1 MNNEIVYDKNR
12 KIIHIDMD
20 AFFAAVEQRD
30 FPELRGKP
38 VVIGGKPNSR
48 GVVSTCSYEARKFG
62 IHSAMPSAFA
72 YRLCPSAIF
81 VRPRFD
87 AYKQASENVMKIFY
101 EYTNKVEQV
110 SIDEAYLDVTENK
123 FNMKSASIIAEEI
136 RKKIKE
142 RTGLTASAGVSYN
155 KFLAKIG
162 SDMNKPDG
170 MTIIRPQDAKEVL
183 ENLPIRKFHGI
194 GKKTEEKMKEIN
206 VFFGRDLKKISLS
219 DMIEKFGKVGF
230 FYYNIVRGKDDRE
243 VGKSTKRHSIASE
256 STFAEDI
263 DDLDYMIRHLKRIS
277 IKLGESI
284 QKKQLLAKT
293 VSIKIKYADFKQ
305 ITRSYTSPFPL
316 NGGTDIYEI
325 SKRLLI
331 NSLEKEKKIR
341 LLGISI
347 SNIINKEKEI
357 YQLILPFY
365 NEWTPY
371 ENVLRDTSFIDN

>member
-1 MNNEIVYDKNR
+1 MKEIVYDKTR

-48 GVVSTCSYEARKFG
+48 GVVSTCSYEARKYG

-81 VRPRFD
+81 VRPRFE
-87 AYKQASENVMKIFY
+87 AYKQASEEVMKIFY
-101 EYTNKVEQV
+101 EYTDKVEQV

-162 SDMNKPDG
+162 SEMNKPDG
-170 MTIIRPQDAKEVL
+170 LTIIRPRDAKDVL

-194 GKKTEEKMKEIN
+194 GKKTEEKMKAIN
-206 VFFGRDLKKISLS
+206 VFFGRDLKKISMNE
-219 DMIEKFGKVGF
+219 MIERFGKVGY
-230 FYYNIVRGKDDRE
+230 FYYNIVRGKDERI
-243 VGKSTKRHSIASE
+243 VGKSGKRHSIASE

-263 DDLDYMIRHLKRIS
+263 DDVDYMLRYLRRIAT
-277 IKLGESI
+277 KLGDNI
-284 QKKQLLAKT
+284 QKKKLIAKT
-293 VSIKIKYADFKQ
+293 VSIKIKYGDFKQ
-305 ITRSYTSPFPL
+305 ITRSYTSPFPI
-316 NGGTDIYEI
+316 NSEKDIYDI
-325 SKRLLI
+325 SKKLLI
-331 NSLEKEKKIR
+331 NSLEKDRKIR

-347 SNIINKEKEI
+347 SNIINKEKEV

-365 NEWTPY
+365 EEWNPY
-371 ENVLRDTSFIDN
+371 KNMLEETYFIDN

>member
-1 MNNEIVYDKNR
+1 MKEFVYDKTR

-48 GVVSTCSYEARKFG
+48 GVVSTCSYEARKYG

-81 VRPRFD
+81 VRPRFE
-87 AYKQASENVMKIFY
+87 AYKQASEEVMKIFY
-101 EYTNKVEQV
+101 EYTDKVEQV

-162 SDMNKPDG
+162 SEMNKPDG
-170 MTIIRPQDAKEVL
+170 LTIIRPRDAKEVL

-194 GKKTEEKMKEIN
+194 GKKTEEKMKAIN
-206 VFFGRDLKKISLS
+206 VFFGRDLKKISMS
-219 DMIEKFGKVGF
+219 EMIERFGKVGY
-230 FYYNIVRGKDDRE
+230 FYYNIVRGKDERI
-243 VGKSTKRHSIASE
+243 VGKSGKRHSIASE

-263 DDLDYMIRHLKRIS
+263 DDVDYMLRYFKRIAT
-277 IKLGESI
+277 KLGENI
-284 QKKQLLAKT
+284 QKKKLIAKT

-305 ITRSYTSPFPL
+305 ITRSYTSPFPI
-316 NGGTDIYEI
+316 NSEKDIYNI
-325 SKRLLI
+325 SKKLLI
-331 NSLEKEKKIR
+331 NSLQKGRKVR

-347 SNIINKEKEI
+347 SNIINKEKEV
-357 YQLILPFY
+357 YQLVLPFY
-365 NEWTPY
+365 EEWDPY
-371 ENVLRDTSFIDN
+371 KNMLKETYFIDN

>member
-1 MNNEIVYDKNR
+1 MTDELNFDKSR

-30 FPELRGKP
+30 NPELRGKP
-38 VVIGGKPNSR
+38 VIIGGKPNSR

-62 IHSAMPSAFA
+62 IHSAMPSSFA

-81 VRPRFD
+81 IRPRFD
-87 AYKQASENVMKIFY
+87 AYQQASQEVMKIFY
-101 EYTNKVEQV
+101 EYTDKVEQV

-123 FNMKSASIIAEEI
+123 LKMKSASIIAKEI
-136 RKKIKE
+136 RYKIKE

-170 MTIIRPQDAKEVL
+170 MTIIRPQDAKAVL

-194 GKKTEEKMKEIN
+194 GKKTEEKMKALNI
-206 VFFGRDLKKISLS
+206 FFGRDLKKVSLNE
-219 DMIEKFGKVGF
+219 MIERFGKVGY
-230 FYYNIVRGKDDRE
+230 FYYNIVRGKDERE
-243 VGKSTKRHSIASE
+243 VGHFTKRHSIASE
-256 STFAEDI
+256 STFSEDTNDI
-263 DDLDYMIRHLKRIS
+263 NYMLQYMKRIS
-277 IKLGESI
+277 GKLSESI

-293 VSIKIKYADFKQ
+293 ISIKIKYADFKQ
-305 ITRSYTSPFPL
+305 VTRSYTSTSPIKTDNEIFDVAKKLLL
-316 NGGTDIYEI
+316 N
-325 SKRLLI
+325 SV
-331 NSLEKEKKIR
+331 EKDKKIR

-347 SNIINKEKEI
+347 SNIIDKKKGV

-365 NEWTPY
+365 EEWTPY
-371 ENVLRDTSFIDN
+371 ENI

>member
-1 MNNEIVYDKNR
+1 MKEIVYDKTR

-48 GVVSTCSYEARKFG
+48 GVVSTCSYEARKYG

-81 VRPRFD
+81 VRPRFE
-87 AYKQASENVMKIFY
+87 AYKQASEEVMKIFY
-101 EYTNKVEQV
+101 EYTDKVEQV

-162 SDMNKPDG
+162 SEMNKPDG
-170 MTIIRPQDAKEVL
+170 LTIIRPRDAKDVL

-194 GKKTEEKMKEIN
+194 GKKTEEKMKAIN
-206 VFFGRDLKKISLS
+206 VFFGRDLKKISMNE
-219 DMIEKFGKVGF
+219 MIERFGKVGY
-230 FYYNIVRGKDDRE
+230 FYYNIVRGKDERI
-243 VGKSTKRHSIASE
+243 VGKSGKRHSIASE

-263 DDLDYMIRHLKRIS
+263 DDVDYMLRYLRRIAT
-277 IKLGESI
+277 KLGDNI
-284 QKKQLLAKT
+284 QKRKLIAKT
-293 VSIKIKYADFKQ
+293 VSIKIKYGDFKQ
-305 ITRSYTSPFPL
+305 ITRSYTSPFPI
-316 NGGTDIYEI
+316 NSEKDIYDI
-325 SKRLLI
+325 SKKLLI
-331 NSLEKEKKIR
+331 NSLEKDRKIR

-347 SNIINKEKEI
+347 SNIINKEKEV

-365 NEWTPY
+365 EEWNPY
-371 ENVLRDTSFIDN
+371 KNMLEETYFIDN

>member
-1 MNNEIVYDKNR
+1 MKEIVYDKTR

-48 GVVSTCSYEARKFG
+48 GVVSTCSYEARKYG

-81 VRPRFD
+81 VRPRFE
-87 AYKQASENVMKIFY
+87 AYKQASEEVMKIFY
-101 EYTNKVEQV
+101 EYTDKVEQV

-162 SDMNKPDG
+162 SEMNKPDG
-170 MTIIRPQDAKEVL
+170 LTIIRPRDAKDVL

-194 GKKTEEKMKEIN
+194 GKKTEEKMKAIN
-206 VFFGRDLKKISLS
+206 VFFGRDLKKISMNE
-219 DMIEKFGKVGF
+219 MIERFGKVGY
-230 FYYNIVRGKDDRE
+230 FYYNIVRGKDERI
-243 VGKSTKRHSIASE
+243 VGKSGKRHSIASE

-263 DDLDYMIRHLKRIS
+263 DDVDYMLRYLRRIAT
-277 IKLGESI
+277 KLGDNI
-284 QKKQLLAKT
+284 QKRKLIAKT
-293 VSIKIKYADFKQ
+293 VSIKIKYGDFKQ
-305 ITRSYTSPFPL
+305 ITRSYTSPFPI
-316 NGGTDIYEI
+316 NSEKDIYDI
-325 SKRLLI
+325 SKKLLI
-331 NSLEKEKKIR
+331 NSLEKDRKIR

-347 SNIINKEKEI
+347 SNIINKEKEV
-357 YQLILPFY
+357 YQLVLPFY
-365 NEWTPY
+365 EEWNPY
-371 ENVLRDTSFIDN
+371 KNMLEETYFIDN